1 LDSGGWY
8 DNKDKEKPFRMIQDV
23 YFVGAMGPPGGGKTF
38 ITPRILR
45 HLNLVSLANFDD
57 DVMIKIFSTVLQWF
71 FIKGK
76 FSPDVAK
83 QENKIVT
90 ATLDIYKF
98 AANKLLPTPL
108 KSHYLFNLRDYA
120 KVIFGVCLTD
130 NTTLTTQEQTVK
142 IWTHEI
148 MRVFSD
154 RLINLNDR
162 ELILEYTKETVKN
175 RFGLNFDTVFQY
187 LDTFNEFGDKD
198 GTIDTLEIRALTW
211 TDVMSPPGAVR
222 NYEEIT
228 DFDKLQKSCTD
239 SLASYNQ
246 MNPDKIMDLA
256 LFNFAIEHLLIIA
269 RILKSPG
276 GNALCVGM
284 GGSGR

>member
-1 LDSGGWY
+1 MDSGGWY
-8 DNKDKEKPFRMIQDV
+8 DNKDKEKPFRQVQDV

-57 DVMIKIFSTVLQWF
+57 EVMIKIFSTILQWY
-71 FIKGK
+71 FIEGK
-76 FSPDVAK
+76 FLPEVAK

-90 ATLDIYKF
+90 ATLDVYKF
-98 AANKLLPTPL
+98 AFNKLLPTPL

-130 NTTLTTQEQTVK
+130 NQSLTTQEQTVK

-154 RLINLNDR
+154 RLVNLQDR
-162 ELILEYTKETVKN
+162 ETILDYVKETVKN
-175 RFGLNFDTVFQY
+175 RFGLNFDVVFSY
-187 LDTFNEFGDKD
+187 LDTFNDDGKKD

-211 TDVMSPPGAVR
+211 TDVVCPLNAPTRS
-222 NYEEIT
+222 YEEIT
-228 DFDKLQKSCTD
+228 DFTKLQNSCQD
-239 SLASYNQ
+239 YLNSYN
-246 MNPDKIMDLA
+246 
-256 LFNFAIEHLLIIA
+256 F
-269 RILKSPG
+269 
-276 GNALCVGM
+276 
-284 GGSGR
+284 